1 MPIYSYN
8 HNHSWGC
15 FQVVLNVL
23 PMDIGSS
30 LESMY
35 VTPDLSGVENEILGA
50 AAQRRSGAAAWRKD
64 RNSWRSGAVTG
75 VAEGSGAQRRKF
87 LVLRCHTSL
96 PRKMCARPMPQILN

>member
-50 AAQRRSGAAAWRKD
+50 AVQQLAWRRAVAHKEGK
-64 RNSWRSGAVTG
+64 SWRSGAVAVEARG
-75 VAEGSGAQRRKF
+75 
-87 LVLRCHTSL
+87 
-96 PRKMCARPMPQILN
+96 CANPKK